1 MSFARYTVV
10 LLMLL
15 LVPALLFGA
24 ITAVYTP
31 EPYLVLQAKPGP
43 FTSDTT
49 FGAKLGTLI
58 VTTTDGD
65 KIYAPT
71 WGSTDEVEYDAILR
85 ALSSRRPTVT
95 RSMHRHGAPPMKSNI
110 RQFSEDR

>member
-1 MSFARYTVV
+1 MRLARLVCV
-10 LLMLL
+10 FLMLL
-15 LVPALLFGA
+15 FIPTILFGA
-24 ITAVYTP
+24 ITSVYTP

-43 FTSDTT
+43 FTSNTT

-71 WGSTDEVEYDAILR
+71 WGSTDEVSNDVILSGLMR
-85 ALSSRRPTVT
+85 SYLGDRLRKIRMSST
-95 RSMHRHGAPPMKSNI
+95 S
-110 RQFSEDR
+110 